1 MKEYIMLEFE
11 DGTKCAI
18 IDKFE
23 YNNKNYFLVSKVLND
38 KKISE
43 VFNICIYNEKNN
55 ILENIEDEEEYN
67 LIKTIFDKKI
77 ENQRIMDENL
87 SKINFEEM
95 EKLKITSINNFEYV
109 LQKQNGEIITK
120 NIEFYV
126 KNKPEVNEYIY
137 MSKDIVKEINIFQYG
152 IINNM
157 EKINEKE
164 IIQVI
169 TSKGKYYLQRY
180 YG

>member
-11 DGTKCAI
+11 DGNKCAI
-18 IDKFE
+18 IDKIE
-23 YNNKNYFLVSKVLND
+23 YNSKNYFLVSNILSN
-38 KKISE
+38 KKLSNT
-43 VFNICIYNEKNN
+43 FKICIYNEKNN
-55 ILENIEDEEEYN
+55 ILEDIEDEEEYN

-77 ENQRIMDENL
+77 EKQKIIDENL

-95 EKLKITSINNFEYV
+95 EKLKITGINIFEYV

-120 NIEFYV
+120 NIEFYI

-152 IINNM
+152 IINNV
-157 EKINEKE
+157 EKINENE

-169 TSKGKYYLQRY
+169 TANGKYYLQRY